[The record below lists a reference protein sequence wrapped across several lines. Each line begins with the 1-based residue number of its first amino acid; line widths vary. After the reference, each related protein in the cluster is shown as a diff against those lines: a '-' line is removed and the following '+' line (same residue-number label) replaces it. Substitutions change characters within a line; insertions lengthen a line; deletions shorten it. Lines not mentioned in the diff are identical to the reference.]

1 MSIWEKENALF
12 EEWIQHEKE
21 WTGFSEEF
29 LNGHFCWDGLHFTG
43 MPSEPHYEADGHSW
57 RVMDGDD
64 KQDEIWAK
72 AFIKPVFLCKDH
84 NGNEAVDEREETG
97 YSNERF
103 YHSFY
108 GKFLMLLYALT
119 NYDSLNQSF
128 LTLEEAWNIDNC
140 WLGEKGYFH
149 APVVRMNL
157 KKIAG
162 GPKCYDNVLSEYIRN
177 DLAFIT
183 RQKDIYDGANVF
195 VCCHGGEPSNPIMDL
210 LQNEWFPNLKR
221 YRDSGFIW
229 YDDVKKII
237 VLHEWHMSVPYVSY
251 EDYYSAIG
259 ELEGFLKEQPGF
271 LG

>member
-1 MSIWEKENALF
+1 MICNRILQCLG
-12 EEWIQHEKE
+12 I
-21 WTGFSEEF
+21 FSTHKF
-29 LNGHFCWDGLHFTG
+29 LIFLLQLVYLNKI
-43 MPSEPHYEADGHSW
+43 Y
-57 RVMDGDD
+57 DGDD

-128 LTLEEAWNIDNC
+128 PTLEEAWNIDNC

-177 DLAFIT
+177 DLAFTT

>member
-128 LTLEEAWNIDNC
+128 PTLEEAWNIDNC

-229 YDDVKKII
+229 YDDVKKIS
-237 VLHEWHMSVPYVSY
+237 VLHEWHMSVPYGSY
-251 EDYYSAIG
+251 EDYYSAIR